1 MSSFSD
7 QNFAKKLSDLNN
19 TQQSIQTLSLWLIHH
34 RKHAK
39 SIVNVW
45 YRELLTVRA
54 SQKLTFLYLANDVI
68 QNSKKKGPEFQR
80 EFAAILV
87 EAFGTAAKDAD
98 SKMTKS
104 LERLLNIWQE
114 RGIYDKE
121 LIKQARHRLTKG
133 GKYRALRN
141 FKQAN
146 SGSEPP
152 APKKKKQEPILSLLE
167 EVEKEPGVGVP
178 EADVLVKALSDLDSA
193 ASSDAAVREKIAALP
208 PEVSD
213 ISNLDKL
220 QDKEAAEKLS
230 NSVDAAC
237 CMLIEYN
244 GRLAA
249 ELEDRKQVAKSL
261 RAFIAEQKN
270 HLISDEKRLAEYRLK
285 LSNVTSVRQELQA
298 HIQNLPDL
306 TLLPDVTGGL
316 APLPSAGDLFNV
328 DALH

>member
-121 LIKQARHRLTKG
+121 LIKQARHRLT
-133 GKYRALRN
+133 
-141 FKQAN
+141 N